1 MSSSDHF
8 LTTITPNKEDFNINE
23 ALTSCRN
30 WLTNVLAVSNCVQ
43 INNKR
48 KIRCNCMKTYL
59 ESATSTEL
67 DALANYMIHWA
78 SMHRATQI
86 EVLHEWQ
93 QVAAFVKKNGNG
105 QVADKQLFFRIPRTN
120 YSICRNALC
129 GLLGVGNKLW
139 NTSVKRPEA
148 RVHQLKGKMADQ
160 RSRRKEMAEVEYCEA
175 LKPRRSK
182 PIKDGIGC
190 ASIQA
195 TSSVEKFNL
204 GTLALRDGSTGIDC
218 SNNMSLTDTENAG
231 NAKFVASLHPPS
243 CDEISD
249 KDSTKSLKPTKCAQR
264 RSKKTKKRAQQ
275 RSNTIAAEIR
285 CALIQDIR
293 TVEKFNLGSFG
304 LTNDSIGIDCVYCG
318 ALGFAAENQ
327 GINAEPCLGNL
338 CCHHNK
344 INIPVGNDF
353 NLHPYIEELFTSGSN
368 DAKYF
373 RTHSRMFGIGMAMA
387 SVASEKG
394 GWDFSRI
401 GGRVSAVRVS
411 GQLVRRIGPMMP
423 RDGVKPTFMQTY
435 FFEPDE
441 ATAHRI
447 SNFKSLKPDEKLQA
461 ERIFTNLHNALK
473 EAGNT
478 YINDCMGV
486 KEYVEKNYP
495 NGVDDFQ
502 ISIHV
507 SNKPSEDNSMGL
519 KRTNSGTH
527 CGRLNKPTVKE
538 VSILFPND
546 ATGKH
551 ERQVVF
557 NLKQPATEGGIKR
570 IRDDHRS
577 YDPLCY
583 PLFFNR

>member
-1 MSSSDHF
+1 MSLSDHF

-23 ALTSCRN
+23 ALTCCRN

-48 KIRCNCMKTYL
+48 KLHCNCIKIYL
-59 ESATSTEL
+59 ESATYSEVN
-67 DALANYMIHWA
+67 ALANYMIHWA
-78 SMHRATQI
+78 RMHQDTQI
-86 EVLHEWQ
+86 EMLHEWQ
-93 QVAAFVKKNGNG
+93 QVAAFVKKNSNG
-105 QVADKQLFFRIPRTN
+105 QVADKQLFFKIPRTD

-129 GLLGVGNKLW
+129 GLLGVGKQLW

-148 RVHQLKGKMADQ
+148 RVHQSKGKMADQ
-160 RSRRKEMAEVEYCEA
+160 RSRKKEMAEVET
-175 LKPRRSK
+175 
-182 PIKDGIGC
+182 
-190 ASIQA
+190 ASIQD
-195 TSSVEKFNL
+195 TNTVEKVNL
-204 GTLALRDGSTGIDC
+204 E
-218 SNNMSLTDTENAG
+218 SLG
-231 NAKFVASLHPPS
+231 
-243 CDEISD
+243 
-249 KDSTKSLKPTKCAQR
+249 LKPTKCAQR
-264 RSKKTKKRAQQ
+264 RSNKTKKRAQQ
-275 RSNTIAAEIR
+275 RSNATAAEIG
-285 CALIQDIR
+285 CALIQDTR

-304 LTNDSIGIDCVYCG
+304 LTDDSIGIDCVYCG

-327 GINAEPCLGNL
+327 GINKEPCLGNL

-353 NLHPYIEELFTSGSN
+353 KLHPYIEELFTSGSN

-411 GQLVRRIGPMMP
+411 GQLVRKIGPMMP

-507 SNKPSEDNSMGL
+507 SNKPSEDNKMGL